1 LDHEESI
8 MINRKLFRQILLF
21 SSALA
26 ILLAPFA
33 LAKNLQPNLTVD
45 LNFSVFPLENTC
57 EGADISPEIR
67 VSGCNSSFLAI
78 ILEDPDA
85 PSGTFTHWTVWNI
98 PANTSLIRAAVPRNS
113 TIEQPFSAR
122 QGRNDFGEIGY
133 AGPCPPPG
141 KPHRYLFRVFGLD
154 GMLDLQ
160 GGSSVSDLR
169 EAMTDHVLQEGV
181 GEATFGR

>member
-1 LDHEESI
+1 MMNQSI
-8 MINRKLFRQILLF
+8 FVQILLAL
-21 SSALA
+21 SAWA
-26 ILLAPFA
+26 ILLALPA
-33 LAKNLQPNLTVD
+33 LAEDQQTSLSVSLG
-45 LNFSVFPLENTC
+45 FAVFPLENTC

-85 PSGTFTHWTVWNI
+85 PAVSFTHWTVWNI
-98 PANTSLIRAAVPRNS
+98 PANTSLIPAAVPRNF

-141 KPHRYLFRVFGLD
+141 KPHRYLFRMFGLD
-154 GMLDLQ
+154 GMLDLP
-160 GGSSVSDLR
+160 GGSSVADLQ
-169 EAMTDHVLQEGV
+169 EAMKGHVLQEGQAV
-181 GEATFGR
+181 ATFGR

>member
-1 LDHEESI
+1 MNQSI
-8 MINRKLFRQILLF
+8 FVQILL
-21 SSALA
+21 ALSVWA
-26 ILLAPFA
+26 ILLASPA
-33 LAKNLQPNLTVD
+33 LAEDPQTSLSVSLD
-45 LNFSVFPLENTC
+45 FAVFPLENTC

-113 TIEQPFSAR
+113 TIEQPFSAM

-154 GMLDLQ
+154 GILDLR
-160 GGSSVSDLR
+160 GGSSVADLQ
-169 EAMTDHVLQEGV
+169 EAMRGHVLQEG
-181 GEATFGR
+181 EAAATFGR